1 MNNSNI
7 FSEGTFYVPSEV
19 EANSIRGVQEKA
31 QDILD
36 EMSCKD
42 CGRLAECVDD
52 SAQRKQPVYL
62 QVDTRMESELEYF
75 ENRLKIVNCPYILN
89 RIMEV

>member
-7 FSEGTFYVPSEV
+7 FSEGAFYVPSEV
-19 EANSIRGVQEKA
+19 EANSIREAQGKA

-62 QVDTRMESELEYF
+62 QVDTRMESKLEYF
-75 ENRLKIVNCPYILN
+75 ENRLKIVNCPYTLN